1 MERTSGKFFYFF
13 APVLL
18 FAIAQD
24 VLQSALRAAAGSGIL
39 TESVR
44 IWAQAEP
51 ESAAALYT
59 GVAMTVSVLFVWH
72 AARRQ
77 IAAREGR
84 PETQYAA
91 VHGAEDRETRI
102 RLQALWT
109 QSGGDAS
116 KRRTARFVIMLL
128 TALCL
133 ALAVNLGISLLSE
146 AVQGALGITEQAVGG
161 EPVRTLGAAVAGE
174 SARNLGAAVS
184 GELAARSLARGTLQ
198 GGGTLFLI
206 LGILVYGVISPVAE
220 EAVFRGLLF
229 ERLREAMTLRGA
241 ALCSA
246 LVFGVYH
253 GNAAQA
259 CYGAVMG
266 VMFAYCYAESGRI
279 AVPVLLHGAVNL
291 AVFLLSYT
299 GGYGA
304 LVQPAWAVTFLC
316 LAGIGAVCLRRGTR

>member
-146 AVQGALGITEQAVGG
+146 AVQGALGMTEQ
-161 EPVRTLGAAVAGE
+161 TLAGE
-174 SARNLGAAVS
+174 TARNLGAAVS